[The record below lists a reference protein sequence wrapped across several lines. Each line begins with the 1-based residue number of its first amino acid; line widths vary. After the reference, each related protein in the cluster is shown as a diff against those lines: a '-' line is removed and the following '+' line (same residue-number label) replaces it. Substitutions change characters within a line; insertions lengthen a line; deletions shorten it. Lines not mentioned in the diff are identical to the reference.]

1 MIWNVAGCLT
11 DPDRKEALDHILLA
25 IKYDAE
31 RGAYPEP
38 HLDHAVMML
47 SSRDAGMEYMHT
59 VIRGNVEHSPSEK
72 TQTDSVS
79 SYGREPVYLQCHHSD
94 PR

>member
-1 MIWNVAGCLT
+1 MPRV
-11 DPDRKEALDHILLA
+11 
-25 IKYDAE
+25 DASFRIYRHFWRSLCE
-31 RGAYPEP
+31 N
-38 HLDHAVMML
+38 L
-47 SSRDAGMEYMHT
+47 SMRQEKPSRDAGMGYMHT
-59 VIRGNVEHSPSEK
+59 VIRGNVGHSPSEK